1 MCQSNSKAL
10 FFWRPRPCWSKLV
23 STARQP
29 RGIALR
35 QGEGRRPVYRLQQ
48 AAAAE
53 GFVTTGC
60 DETLWEHVYHP
71 QRLAIVEKCIAVT
84 GIIHHVKKEPDGDEH
99 IQLQLDSQ
107 FEGLL
112 NGRNRTAQADCLI
125 LEPIC
130 QNPVTQADAVDACR
144 DFHSAVELPTES
156 HAHVRVLGS
165 YVLDTDKPGHG
176 WMEIHP
182 VTRIEVVQ

>member
-1 MCQSNSKAL
+1 MSVKFQSAL
-10 FFWRPRPCWSKLV
+10 FLAAATLLV
-23 STARQP
+23 QTGQYGTSTSRHRA
-29 RGIALR
+29 AT
-35 QGEGRRPVYRLQQ
+35 RRRATTGVPAAQ
-48 AAAAE
+48 AAAAK

>member
-1 MCQSNSKAL
+1 MPTLKCLALAVALTVSSLPASQTGTAPMRARARKA
-10 FFWRPRPCWSKLV
+10 
-23 STARQP
+23 ARATTVDS
-29 RGIALR
+29 AL
-35 QGEGRRPVYRLQQ
+35 
-48 AAAAE
+48 AAAAKQ
-53 GFVTTGC
+53 FVATGC
-60 DETLWEHVYHP
+60 DDSLWEHVYHP
-71 QRLAIVEKCIAVT
+71 QRLAVVEKCIAVT

-112 NGRNRTAQADCLI
+112 NDRNRTAQAGCLI

-130 QNPVTQADAVDACR
+130 QNPVTQADAVKACR
-144 DFHSAVELPTES
+144 DFHSAVELPTEK
-156 HAHVRVLGS
+156 HAHVKVLGS
-165 YVLDTDKPGHG
+165 YILDTEKPGHG